1 LFFSRVDVP
10 SKSRDWEHISYIYLP
25 PPLCKI
31 AVPTLL
37 ELIRTHNLWG
47 SVARRAC
54 LNGAG
59 LAGPESKPWNADSD
73 YARLTLSLRQ
83 WSQEL
88 PKRHTWS
95 VWNLRGY
102 EAECLDLAYLSV
114 VMSLQLSN
122 IVVRRVHLEEILAS
136 LMSES
141 AKTNFWEDMSYELF
155 SNVFIL
161 YEQIDAF
168 FSHRSSEEGFPAM
181 IVFCVYIAG
190 SLSTYLRKCPQLC
203 PKLAEKAEVILNRLD
218 ILETLQHAWPTAQ
231 RWAQSLR
238 VVAIPSATTQKQ
250 FLSLADSIEQPSN
263 EITLDPR
270 LQQTSQDYSGNLE
283 MLSDLAARINQG
295 TDDQELLADMS
306 VEPIDKFEAEL
317 TAFLRGEVNLGVTH

>member
-1 LFFSRVDVP
+1 
-10 SKSRDWEHISYIYLP
+10 
-25 PPLCKI
+25 
-31 AVPTLL
+31 LL
-37 ELIRTHNLWG
+37 KLIRTHNLWG
-47 SVARRAC
+47 SVTRRAC
-54 LNGAG
+54 RNGAG
-59 LAGPESKPWNADSD
+59 LAEPELEPWKADSE
-73 YARLTLSLRQ
+73 YARLTLSLWQ

-88 PKRHTWS
+88 PKRHTWF

-102 EAECLDLAYLSV
+102 KAEGLNLAYISS

-136 LMSES
+136 LLSES
-141 AKTNFWEDMSYELF
+141 AQTKFWEDMSYELF

-168 FSHRSSEEGFPAM
+168 FSHRSSKEGFPAM

-190 SLSTYLRKCPQLC
+190 SLSTYLWKYPQLC
-203 PKLAEKAEVILNRLD
+203 PKLAEKTEAILNRCLD

-238 VVAIPSATTQKQ
+238 VVAIPSVTTQEQ
-250 FLSLADSIEQPSN
+250 FFGLADGIEQPSN
-263 EITLDPR
+263 EIALDLR
-270 LQQTSQDYSGNLE
+270 LQQTSQNYSGNLE
-283 MLSDLAARINQG
+283 MLSDLATRINQG

-306 VEPIDKFEAEL
+306 VEPIDNFEAEL
-317 TAFLRGEVNLGVTH
+317 TAFLRGEVNLGITY